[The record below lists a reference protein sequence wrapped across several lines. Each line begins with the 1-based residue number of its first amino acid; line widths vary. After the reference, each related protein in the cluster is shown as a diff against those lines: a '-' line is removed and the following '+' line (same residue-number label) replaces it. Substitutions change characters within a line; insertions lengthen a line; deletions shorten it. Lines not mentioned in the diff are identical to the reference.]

1 MFNIAKIKTEPL
13 RTQVYATL
21 KDKLMQGAWKEGDK
35 LPSEQ
40 EFCNMFGVSR
50 VTIRA
55 ALQQLEILGLVETKH
70 GEGTYVKDF
79 SVSGNMD
86 TLHPFMQ
93 ISQNRDLL
101 TVMEYRKIIEKG
113 TIGIAVGKITA
124 ADFNALEETYTT
136 MTDDNSTTE
145 EFIRAD
151 FAFHYQLALISKNSM
166 IIKVHELLHEILFT
180 SMTEIVHLA
189 GRTGPFFHRKLIDA
203 LKRGNKVECEGIMEE
218 HIETN
223 IDVIKRKMAGSKE

>member
-1 MFNIAKIKTEPL
+1 MSDISKIKTKSL
-13 RTQVYATL
+13 RTQVYAAL
-21 KDKLMQGAWKEGDK
+21 KDKLMQGSWKEGDK

-40 EFCNMFGVSR
+40 EFCTMFGVSK

-55 ALQQLEILGLVETKH
+55 ALQQLEILGLVETRH
-70 GEGTYVKDF
+70 GEGSYVKKF
-79 SVSGNMD
+79 SVSRNMD

-93 ISQNRDLL
+93 INRNHDLF

-113 TIGIAVGKITA
+113 TIGLAVEKINDD
-124 ADFNALEETYTT
+124 DFSALEETYAI
-136 MTDDNSTTE
+136 MTDKNATDE

-151 FAFHYQLALISKNSM
+151 FAFHYQLALISQNSM

-189 GRTGPFFHRKLIDA
+189 GRTGPFFHRKLIDS
-203 LKRGNKVECEGIMEE
+203 LRKGNKMECEAIMEE
-218 HIETN
+218 HIEKN
-223 IDVIKRKMAGSKE
+223 IEVIQKKMVEKK